1 VSGQKKI
8 PKRRKVEHRYDKW
21 ASAINGSWYLFFFS
35 NREKK
40 VQGSKQTGIDK
51 FGVPI
56 LEI

>member
-1 VSGQKKI
+1 
-8 PKRRKVEHRYDKW
+8 
-21 ASAINGSWYLFFFS
+21 LFFFS

-56 LEI
+56 LGIQSLWFNLAFGYKFSLF